1 MQFYFYKIDRSTMG
15 HEVGQRRR
23 LLRLAPVRE
32 EEKDDRLGH
41 EGELGRPRGRGPV
54 GRGGGDNLLKRE
66 KMGRG
71 WAEMPDGPAGCW
83 ANWVESEE
91 KFFSK

>member
-41 EGELGRPRGRGPV
+41 EGDLGRPRGRGPV
-54 GRGGGDNLLKRE
+54 GRGGGEQPVEKRKNGPRLGRNARWVGWLL
-66 KMGRG
+66 GQLG
-71 WAEMPDGPAGCW
+71 
-83 ANWVESEE
+83 
-91 KFFSK
+91 